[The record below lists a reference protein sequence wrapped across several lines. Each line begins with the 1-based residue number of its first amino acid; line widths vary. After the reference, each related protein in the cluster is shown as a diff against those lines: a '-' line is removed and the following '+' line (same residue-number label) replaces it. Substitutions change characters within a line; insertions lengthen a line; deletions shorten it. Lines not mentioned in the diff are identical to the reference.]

1 MASYLARQIR
11 MGRLDYDVV
20 VKKFPQFKEEI
31 DRILG
36 KTKPVKETPTEDVT
50 I

>member
-20 VKKFPQFKEEI
+20 VKRFPQFKDEI

-36 KTKPVKETPTEDVT
+36 KTKPVADAAEEL
-50 I
+50 